1 MKSREIVLPGE
12 ELEGRKGRKL
22 GSGVYTEGE
31 KVFSKVLGM
40 PRIDEN
46 EISVTALSG
55 TYTPKVGDKVVGVI
69 DATEISGWSVDIN
82 SPYMAFLPISE
93 AVDEFV
99 DRDRTDLSRY
109 FDIGDII
116 FCRISKVTKNMV
128 VQVSMDDYLAKKLI
142 NGTIIKVTPTKI
154 PRIIGKAG
162 SMINL
167 IKDKTGC
174 DLTSGQNGVVW
185 IRGEEK
191 SKAIEAVLT
200 IEKDSHTIGLT
211 EKIEKM
217 LG

>member
-154 PRIIGKAG
+154 SRIIGKAG